1 MDDVIIRAINIK
13 KIYSFGSVRVEA
25 LKGVSLEVGRGEFI
39 SIMGPS
45 GSGKSTFMHILGC
58 LDTPTS
64 GTYLLEGEDVS
75 KLSKNALAEIRNK
88 KIGFVFQTFNL
99 LPHLTVLDNVL
110 LPVVYNK
117 DANFNKAI
125 KKAKELLTT
134 VGIEKRMHH
143 LPAQLSGGERQR
155 VAIVRALINN
165 PIILL
170 ADEPTGNLDTK
181 TGSEI
186 LEILKRLN
194 KEKNV
199 TEIIVTHDPS
209 IARYTERIVHIKDGL
224 IEKIEKNKNKKKR
237 ITSGVVNK

>member
-224 IEKIEKNKNKKKR
+224 IEKIEKNKKKR